1 MTVMELMDGAEGWSV
16 RGLPTL
22 SMTSLPS
29 IFMEA
34 LHLDPAIKEIS
45 RQGSFFSF
53 FFACVFVVNE
63 SIFKNLK
70 QICVVVLANAEGSA
84 CYRPPSQ
91 RELLWTL
98 VHLLVLAHTRQG

>member
-1 MTVMELMDGAEGWSV
+1 MTVMELLDGAEGWIV

-22 SMTSLPS
+22 STSSLPS

-45 RQGSFFSF
+45 RQGSVCL
-53 FFACVFVVNE
+53 FACGFVINE
-63 SIFKNLK
+63 SIVKSLK
-70 QICVVVLANAEGSA
+70 HICVVVLANAEGSA

-98 VHLLVLAHTRQG
+98 VHLLVQVHMRQG